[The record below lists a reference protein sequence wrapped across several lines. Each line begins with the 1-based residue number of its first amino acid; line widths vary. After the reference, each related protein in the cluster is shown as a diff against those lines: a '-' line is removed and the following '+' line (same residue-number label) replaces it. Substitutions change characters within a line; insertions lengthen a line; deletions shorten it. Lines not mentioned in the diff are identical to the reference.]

1 MTETK
6 IHSTLHK
13 SNPKPISQ
21 FWNLVANGPQG
32 NATNLAIDQ
41 LLLEKVS
48 KSTTSNT
55 YLRFYSWT
63 KPTLS
68 IGYSQNAR
76 EVVDFHFCQ
85 QKKISVVRRPTGGRA
100 VLHQHEITYSVIS
113 NDRHFFPIQTI
124 NGTYQQIAF
133 ALQCGLKQLGINVK
147 LASLPKNKRM
157 KHRTQR
163 AACFASSQNH
173 EILYGE
179 KKLIGSAQRRTDHAF
194 LQHGSILIDFNFH
207 DLQGVLK
214 EPLPSDLPEMI
225 STLKSC
231 LKHRPKKSNVI
242 SNLQKGFCETFKIQL
257 KKVTLSKEFQ
267 NRAEILRANTS
278 IKLH

>member
-1 MTETK
+1 MGRFINDTARTG
-6 IHSTLHK
+6 
-13 SNPKPISQ
+13 P
-21 FWNLVANGPQG
+21 WNMAVDEMLFDMVASSGTP
-32 NATNLAIDQ
+32 
-41 LLLEKVS
+41 V
-48 KSTTSNT
+48 
-55 YLRFYSWT
+55 LRFYSWIQ
-63 KPTLS
+63 PTLS
-68 IGYSQNAR
+68 IGYFQPYHQAASWHYLNGSPSL
-76 EVVDFHFCQ
+76 D
-85 QKKISVVRRPTGGRA
+85 VVRRLTGGGA
-100 VLHQHEITYSVIS
+100 ILHQHEITYSVIS

-147 LASLPKNKRM
+147 LASLPKNKSM
-157 KHRTQR
+157 KHRTHR
-163 AACFASSQNH
+163 AACFACSQNH

>member
-6 IHSTLHK
+6 IHITPHESK
-13 SNPKPISQ
+13 SKVGSQ
-21 FWNLVANGPQG
+21 FWNLVVNGPQV

-41 LLLEKVS
+41 LLLEEVS

-63 KPTLS
+63 QPTLS
-68 IGYSQNAR
+68 IGFSQNANQ
-76 EVVDFHFCQ
+76 VVDFHFCQ

-133 ALQCGLKQLGINVK
+133 ALQCGLKQLGINTRLV
-147 LASLPKNKRM
+147 SLPKNNRM
-157 KHRTQR
+157 KNRAQR
-163 AACFASSQNH
+163 SACFASSQNY
-173 EILYGE
+173 EILYRG
-179 KKLIGSAQRRTDHAF
+179 KKLIGSAQRRTDRAF

-207 DLQGVLK
+207 FLQGVLK

-231 LKHRPKKSNVI
+231 LKHRPKKSDVI
-242 SNLQKGFCETFKIQL
+242 SNLKKGFCETFKIQL
-257 KKVTLSKEFQ
+257 RKVLLNEEFQ

-278 IKLH
+278 IKVQ